1 MEGLDEKLPNLR
13 HCFQGAAPQRIGVYG
28 HTTPADD
35 AEALGVR
42 GHFHGCA
49 GLVNSGRSKKSKTD
63 GERFGQVDSLPLSAG
78 AEKGLRKRSEQT
90 CSVAAGSV
98 RVDASTVGKA
108 F

>member
-1 MEGLDEKLPNLR
+1 MERLDEKLPNLR

-28 HTTPADD
+28 HPTPDDD
-35 AEALGVR
+35 AEVLGVR
-42 GHFHGCA
+42 GDFNGWTRF
-49 GLVNSGRSKKSKTD
+49 VNDGRRKKCKTD
-63 GERFGQVDSLPLSAG
+63 GEHFRQVDSLLLSAG

-90 CSVAAGSV
+90 GAVAAGSV